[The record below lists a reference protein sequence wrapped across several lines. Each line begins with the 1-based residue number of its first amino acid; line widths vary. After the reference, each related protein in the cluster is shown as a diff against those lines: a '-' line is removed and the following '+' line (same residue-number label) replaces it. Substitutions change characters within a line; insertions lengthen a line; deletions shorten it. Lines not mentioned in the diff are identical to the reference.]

1 MGNCTE
7 DDGLGLESLN
17 WDWNFGFGIG
27 AGKPG
32 SGRPGNGKP
41 GNSRPDKPDIG
52 SPGDGN
58 INWDDIM
65 DEIEKTLTSECP
77 MIEAD
82 QNEAVTGPICNDY
95 FCARDCNEGFIPSHP
110 MKVSLSSGNSINDN
124 FRSSV
129 KKMMMQIFGPHL
141 KGKQNWVHARKIM
154 DRGLG
159 TGTPFR
165 TGNLAGIW

>member
-7 DDGLGLESLN
+7 DDGLGLESWN

-27 AGKPG
+27 AEKPESGNPDDGK
-32 SGRPGNGKP
+32 
-41 GNSRPDKPDIG
+41 
-52 SPGDGN
+52 
-58 INWDDIM
+58 INWDDIL

-82 QNEAVTGPICNDY
+82 PNEAATGPICNDY
-95 FCARDCNEGFIPSHP
+95 SCARDCNAGFISSHP
-110 MKVSLSSGNSINDN
+110 MKVSLSSGNSTNNN

-141 KGKQNWVHARKIM
+141 KGRQNWVHARKIM
-154 DRGLG
+154 DMGLG
-159 TGTPFR
+159 TGTRFR
-165 TGNLAGIW
+165 TGNLTGIW

>member
-7 DDGLGLESLN
+7 DDGLGLESWN

-27 AGKPG
+27 AEKPG
-32 SGRPGNGKP
+32 SENPDDGK
-41 GNSRPDKPDIG
+41 
-52 SPGDGN
+52 
-58 INWDDIM
+58 INWDDIMDDIM

-82 QNEAVTGPICNDY
+82 PNEAATGPICNDY

-110 MKVSLSSGNSINDN
+110 MKVSLSSGNSTNNN

-141 KGKQNWVHARKIM
+141 KGSQNWVHARKIM

-159 TGTPFR
+159 TGTRFR
-165 TGNLAGIW
+165 TGNLTGIW